1 MSALFPVQAS
11 RAHPALVAENRR
23 AINNIINCNYP
34 YEGCD
39 VDYQLS
45 VLKEQLQGEIAALQ
59 AQVDEINLRLGLDD

>member
-1 MSALFPVQAS
+1 MSALFLSSLLAG
-11 RAHPALVAENRR
+11 NRR

-39 VDYQLS
+39 VDYELS

-59 AQVDEINLRLGLDD
+59 TQVDEINLRLGLDD